1 MGTNKAE
8 RPKRLTEKLR
18 RIRLKLGLSQV
29 GMAEALEKFDVKMYP
44 GYVGSYETNARVPSY
59 PVVLAYARL
68 ARVSVEQI
76 IDDELDLPAKYK

>member
-18 RIRLKLGLSQV
+18 RIRLRLGLSQV

-44 GYVGSYETNARVPSY
+44 GYVGSYETNARVPSL
-59 PVVLAYARL
+59 PVVLAYAKL
-68 ARVSVEQI
+68 AKISTDVI
-76 IDDELDLPAKYK
+76 IDDERDLPKGF